1 MMTKNFSESRAHRP
15 FRSTL
20 WRGFPLLLAASLLS
34 GCVVGPDYARPSVS
48 AFSFVGKAH
57 RDGSV
62 PSIQEWWKQF
72 NDPVLTALID
82 KAVEG
87 NLTVASA
94 KAKVREARASYK
106 VSTGADLPSVDGASS
121 AKRSRNG
128 DQSPT
133 YLVQSGLDAS
143 WEIDLFGANRR
154 SKEAARA
161 GLDAAEEDLR
171 ASLVTLIGDVSVNY
185 VNARGYQARIA
196 LSKRTAASQRQSLD
210 LVLDKQRL
218 GSGTELDVQNAKGQV
233 ATTETNIPDLEIA
246 YAGAVYRLSI
256 LTGQDPTAL
265 VSLMGKMRPV
275 PSATFRVIRGIGAAA
290 IAARPDVR
298 VAERNLA
305 KATANIGIAE
315 ANRYPGISLTGSIS
329 TAGAKIGDL
338 AKSSTISWA
347 IGPSLSVPIFNNG
360 KLKASVDVAKAQRD
374 QSFLAYQAAVINGL
388 EDVENAVVALS
399 QDRVKLSKV
408 SEAAASYRSVT
419 QLTQSSYDS
428 GASNF
433 LDVLSAE
440 RSLYSAES
448 SVIQSK
454 VSLALAYI
462 ALNKALGAG
471 WNGAVDSRK
480 PVVVD
485 QKVGPHAVSR

>member
-1 MMTKNFSESRAHRP
+1 
-15 FRSTL
+15 
-20 WRGFPLLLAASLLS
+20 
-34 GCVVGPDYARPSVS
+34 
-48 AFSFVGKAH
+48 
-57 RDGSV
+57 
-62 PSIQEWWKQF
+62 
-72 NDPVLTALID
+72 
-82 KAVEG
+82 
-87 NLTVASA
+87 
-94 KAKVREARASYK
+94 
-106 VSTGADLPSVDGASS
+106 
-121 AKRSRNG
+121 
-128 DQSPT
+128 
-133 YLVQSGLDAS
+133 
-143 WEIDLFGANRR
+143 
-154 SKEAARA
+154 
-161 GLDAAEEDLR
+161 
-171 ASLVTLIGDVSVNY
+171 
-185 VNARGYQARIA
+185 
-196 LSKRTAASQRQSLD
+196 
-210 LVLDKQRL
+210 
-218 GSGTELDVQNAKGQV
+218 
-233 ATTETNIPDLEIA
+233 
-246 YAGAVYRLSI
+246 
-256 LTGQDPTAL
+256 
-265 VSLMGKMRPV
+265 MGKMRPV

>member
-1 MMTKNFSESRAHRP
+1 MTNNFSNSRADQAFGSVLR
-15 FRSTL
+15 
-20 WRGFPLLLAASLLS
+20 RGLPLVLAASLLS
-34 GCVVGPDYARPSVS
+34 GCVVGPDYARPSLS
-48 AFSFVGKAH
+48 AFAFVGKAH

-62 PSIQEWWKQF
+62 PTIQEWWKQF

-82 KAVEG
+82 KAVDG
-87 NLTVASA
+87 NLTVATA

-106 VSTGADLPSVDGASS
+106 VSTGADLPSVNGSTS

-128 DQSPT
+128 DQSPAN
-133 YLVQSGLDAS
+133 LVQGGLDAS
-143 WEIDLFGANRR
+143 WEVDLFGANRR
-154 SKEAARA
+154 SKEAAKA

-196 LSKRTAASQRQSLD
+196 LSKRSAASQRQSLD

-246 YAGAVYRLSI
+246 YAEAVHRLGV

-265 VSLMGKMRPV
+265 VSLMSNVRPF
-275 PSATFRVIRGIGAAA
+275 PTASFKASRGIGAAA

-305 KATANIGIAE
+305 KATASIGIAE
-315 ANRYPGISLTGSIS
+315 ANRYPSISLTGSIS

-347 IGPSLSVPIFNNG
+347 IGPSLSVPIFDNG

-374 QSFLAYQAAVINGL
+374 QSFLAYQAAVVNGL
-388 EDVENAVVALS
+388 EDVENAVVSLS

-428 GASNF
+428 GASDF

-454 VSLALAYI
+454 VSLALDYI

-471 WNGAVDSRK
+471 WNGAINTSKLD
-480 PVVVD
+480 VVD
-485 QKVGPHAVSR
+485 GQVGPRLANR

>member
-1 MMTKNFSESRAHRP
+1 MTNNFSNSRADQAFGSVLR
-15 FRSTL
+15 
-20 WRGFPLLLAASLLS
+20 RGLPLVLAASLLS
-34 GCVVGPDYARPSVS
+34 GCVVGPDYARPSLS
-48 AFSFVGKAH
+48 AFAFVGKAH

-62 PSIQEWWKQF
+62 PTIQEWWKQF

-82 KAVEG
+82 KAVDG
-87 NLTVASA
+87 NLTVATA

-106 VSTGADLPSVDGASS
+106 VSTGADLPSVNGTTS

-128 DQSPT
+128 DQSPAN
-133 YLVQSGLDAS
+133 LVQGGLDAS
-143 WEIDLFGANRR
+143 WEVDLFGANRR
-154 SKEAARA
+154 SKEAAKA

-196 LSKRTAASQRQSLD
+196 LSKRSAASQRQSLD

-246 YAGAVYRLSI
+246 YAEAVHRLGV

-265 VSLMGKMRPV
+265 VGLMSNVRPV
-275 PSATFRVIRGIGAAA
+275 PTASFKASRGIGAAA

-305 KATANIGIAE
+305 KATASIGIAE
-315 ANRYPGISLTGSIS
+315 ANRYPSISLTGSIS
-329 TAGAKIGDL
+329 TAGAKIGDI

-388 EDVENAVVALS
+388 EDVENAVVSLS

-428 GASNF
+428 GASDF

-454 VSLALAYI
+454 VSLALDYI

-471 WNGAVDSRK
+471 WNGTVDSSK
-480 PVVVD
+480 PVVAD
-485 QKVGPHAVSR
+485 TKTGPRHSSH

>member
-1 MMTKNFSESRAHRP
+1 MIKKFSNA
-15 FRSTL
+15 RSDQSFGSVIR
-20 WRGFPLLLAASLLS
+20 RGLPLVLAASLLS
-34 GCVVGPDYARPSVS
+34 GCVVGPDYAPPSLS
-48 AFSFVGKAH
+48 AFAFVGKAH
-57 RDGSV
+57 RDSSV
-62 PSIQEWWKQF
+62 PTIQEWWKQF
-72 NDPVLTALID
+72 NDPVLNELVA
-82 KAVEG
+82 KAVDS
-87 NLTVASA
+87 NLTVATA

-106 VSTGADLPSVDGASS
+106 LSTGADLPGVNGAESG
-121 AKRSRNG
+121 KRSRNG
-128 DQSPT
+128 DQTPSN
-133 YLVQSGLDAS
+133 LFQGGLDAS
-143 WEIDLFGANRR
+143 WEVDLFGANRR

-171 ASLVTLIGDVSVNY
+171 ASLVTLIGDVAVNY
-185 VNARGYQARIA
+185 VNARGYQSRIA
-196 LSKRTAASQRQSLD
+196 LSKRTAVSQRQSLN

-218 GSGTELDVQNAKGQV
+218 GSGTELDVQNAKGQL
-233 ATTETNIPDLEIA
+233 ATTETNIPDLEIG
-246 YAGAVYRLSI
+246 YAEAVHRLGV

-265 VSLMGKMRPV
+265 VVLMSKARPV
-275 PSATFRVIRGIGAAA
+275 PTASFRSTKGIGAAA

-305 KATANIGIAE
+305 KASANIGIAE
-315 ANRYPGISLTGSIS
+315 ANRYPSVSLTGTIS

-374 QSFLAYQAAVINGL
+374 QNFLAYQAAVLTGL
-388 EDVENAVVALS
+388 EDVENAVVSLS
-399 QDRVKLSKV
+399 QNRVKLSKV
-408 SEAAASYRSVT
+408 TAAAASYRSVT
-419 QLTQSSYDS
+419 ELTRSSYDS
-428 GASNF
+428 GASDF

-448 SVIQSK
+448 TVIQSK
-454 VSLALAYI
+454 VSLALDYI

-471 WNGAVDSRK
+471 WNGTVDSSK

-485 QKVGPHAVSR
+485 TKTGPRLASR

>member
-1 MMTKNFSESRAHRP
+1 
-15 FRSTL
+15 
-20 WRGFPLLLAASLLS
+20 
-34 GCVVGPDYARPSVS
+34 
-48 AFSFVGKAH
+48 
-57 RDGSV
+57 
-62 PSIQEWWKQF
+62 
-72 NDPVLTALID
+72 
-82 KAVEG
+82 
-87 NLTVASA
+87 
-94 KAKVREARASYK
+94 
-106 VSTGADLPSVDGASS
+106 
-121 AKRSRNG
+121 
-128 DQSPT
+128 
-133 YLVQSGLDAS
+133 
-143 WEIDLFGANRR
+143 LFGANRR

>member
-1 MMTKNFSESRAHRP
+1 MTNNFSNSRADQTFGSVLR
-15 FRSTL
+15 
-20 WRGFPLLLAASLLS
+20 RGLPLVLAASLLS
-34 GCVVGPDYARPSVS
+34 GCVVGPDYARPSLS
-48 AFSFVGKAH
+48 AFAFVGKAH

-62 PSIQEWWKQF
+62 PTIQEWWKQF
-72 NDPVLTALID
+72 NDPVLTSLID
-82 KAVEG
+82 KAVDG
-87 NLTVASA
+87 NLTVATA

-106 VSTGADLPSVDGASS
+106 VSTGADLPSVNGSTT

-128 DQSPT
+128 DQAPT
-133 YLVQSGLDAS
+133 NLVQGGLDAS
-143 WEIDLFGANRR
+143 WEVDLFGANRR
-154 SKEAARA
+154 SKEAAKA

-196 LSKRTAASQRQSLD
+196 LSKRSAASQRQSLD

-233 ATTETNIPDLEIA
+233 ATTEINIPDLEIA
-246 YAGAVYRLSI
+246 YAEAVHRLGV

-265 VSLMGKMRPV
+265 VGLMSNVRPV
-275 PSATFRVIRGIGAAA
+275 PIASFKASRGIGAAA

-305 KATANIGIAE
+305 KATASIGIAE
-315 ANRYPGISLTGSIS
+315 ANRYPSISLTGSIS

-360 KLKASVDVAKAQRD
+360 KLKASVDVATAQRD

-388 EDVENAVVALS
+388 EDVENAVVSLS

-428 GASNF
+428 GASDF

-454 VSLALAYI
+454 VSLALDYI

-471 WNGAVDSRK
+471 WNGTINTST

-485 QKVGPHAVSR
+485 GQVGPRLAHR